1 VSQRKRQWS
10 KRPGVN
16 GRKRTKIQQ
25 ARKSLVGMAADWFSQ
40 HRPVFLFLFIFGVLI
55 GLFYVVTL
63 SKLFYAYFFPWY
75 LQLNA
80 NLSGAILTYLRQD
93 ITVAGECIFSSGFS
107 IRIARGCDAVE
118 PIALFI
124 CAVLAFPA
132 PFTRKIPGIIAGS
145 VLMAILNSIRIV
157 SLFLIGV
164 HFPQLFNIMHLDVW
178 QGLFIFLAIVFWV
191 VWLLWVKQSGIE
203 RQHA

>member
-1 VSQRKRQWS
+1 M
-10 KRPGVN
+10 N
-16 GRKRTKIQQ
+16 QQ
-25 ARKSLVGMAADWFSQ
+25 EKKPVVEGAKGWFFQ
-40 HRPVFLFLFIFGVLI
+40 HHPIFLFLFIFGVLL

-75 LQLNA
+75 IQLNA
-80 NLSGAILTYLRQD
+80 NLSGAILKCLCQD

-107 IRIARGCDAVE
+107 IKIVRGCDAVE

-178 QGLFIFLAIVFWV
+178 QGLFIVFSIILWV
-191 VWLLWVKQSGIE
+191 LWLLWAMQRPIE
-203 RQHA
+203 RRRART